1 MLGLTHALRIRHRF
15 ALVAVLPLL
24 GMLGFS
30 LGALHDSRATLTAME
45 RLEEQASLVADV
57 GALVHELQKERG
69 TSAVVIASKGA
80 RMADALT
87 GQRAQT
93 DGRLDAYR
101 RKAEG
106 FHAEPALVRR
116 LEAAAAAL
124 AELPAKRQAVG
135 ALALSGADSA
145 SYYTATIARLL
156 EIAGEVA
163 RIGGTPEVSGVVTAY
178 ASLMQGKERAGQ
190 ERAVGATGLT
200 AGVFAPELHQR
211 FIALGAQQQAFF
223 QGFEAYAPDSLL
235 TALRAVLSGPAGQQ
249 VDALR
254 KTAYDGGLAGKLGD
268 VTPDAWWQA
277 ATDRIDLL
285 KGVEEQVGAELMR
298 RAEAVRAAA
307 AGTFRLIAAAAA
319 LLLGASVAASAAM
332 IRGITR
338 PLHALNGA
346 MRALAG
352 GALSTDIPAL
362 DRRDEVGEM
371 AQAVAVFRENARV
384 RARLEEEQRADQEA
398 KERRAEALQLMVRAF
413 DRDVTGMLTNV
424 HVSAARMREV
434 AQGMSESAVE
444 GSRRAVT
451 VAAAAEQA
459 SVNVH
464 TVASASEE
472 LSATIADIAHQV
484 EDSQR
489 IAMQAVAE
497 AERTDA
503 TVTSLVDTAQ
513 RVGEVVQLIN
523 DIASQTNLLALN
535 ATIEAARA
543 GEAGKGFA
551 VVASEVK
558 NLAAQT
564 ARATEDIS
572 EQINR
577 MHAVSDEAAAAIRSI
592 AEVIRRMNAIGL
604 TVSAG
609 IEQQGAATAE
619 IARNVSQAAEG
630 TGEVTTSIIAV
641 KDVAQRTG
649 KASGEVL
656 EASGSLSRQAEL
668 LGSKVERF
676 LADIRQA

>member
-1 MLGLTHALRIRHRF
+1 
-15 ALVAVLPLL
+15 
-24 GMLGFS
+24 
-30 LGALHDSRATLTAME
+30 
-45 RLEEQASLVADV
+45 
-57 GALVHELQKERG
+57 
-69 TSAVVIASKGA
+69 
-80 RMADALT
+80 
-87 GQRAQT
+87 
-93 DGRLDAYR
+93 
-101 RKAEG
+101 
-106 FHAEPALVRR
+106 
-116 LEAAAAAL
+116 
-124 AELPAKRQAVG
+124 
-135 ALALSGADSA
+135 
-145 SYYTATIARLL
+145 
-156 EIAGEVA
+156 
-163 RIGGTPEVSGVVTAY
+163 
-178 ASLMQGKERAGQ
+178 
-190 ERAVGATGLT
+190 
-200 AGVFAPELHQR
+200 
-211 FIALGAQQQAFF
+211 
-223 QGFEAYAPDSLL
+223 
-235 TALRAVLSGPAGQQ
+235 
-249 VDALR
+249 
-254 KTAYDGGLAGKLGD
+254 
-268 VTPDAWWQA
+268 
-277 ATDRIDLL
+277 
-285 KGVEEQVGAELMR
+285 
-298 RAEAVRAAA
+298 
-307 AGTFRLIAAAAA
+307 
-319 LLLGASVAASAAM
+319 
-332 IRGITR
+332 
-338 PLHALNGA
+338 
-346 MRALAG
+346 
-352 GALSTDIPAL
+352 
-362 DRRDEVGEM
+362 
-371 AQAVAVFRENARV
+371 
-384 RARLEEEQRADQEA
+384 
-398 KERRAEALQLMVRAF
+398 F

-592 AEVIRRMNAIGL
+592 AEVIKRMNAIGL